1 MAYVELHARSAFS
14 FMRGASTPEQL
25 AQYAAALGLSAM
37 ALCDRDGVYGAP
49 RFFAAAK
56 EHGIRPIVGA
66 ELTMEDETVLP
77 VLVES
82 RTGYQNLCRL
92 ITRAKLRGT
101 KTECAVLWNELPEFA
116 EGLVCLTGDDEGPLF
131 RALLFDDLEGA
142 RAVLRRLKSIFGD
155 RRLYVEVQ
163 RHLWR
168 IEDRIIGASV
178 ALAREFK
185 LPLVATNGVLYA
197 ESEGQQV
204 LDVLTCARFHTHLD
218 VAGQLLSLN
227 GARCLKN
234 ARQMQRL
241 FAQWPDA
248 VTNTVRLAERLN
260 FSLENL
266 GYEFPRYRTPEGES
280 MSECLRRVTL
290 AGARDRYGKLSRK
303 VLLQIR
309 KELDLINKLGFEG
322 YFLIVWDLV
331 NYARESRI
339 MVQGRGSAA
348 NSAVCYSLG
357 ITAVDPVGGNLLFE
371 RFLAEGRKDWPD
383 IDLDLPSGERREQ
396 VIQEVYRRYGRH
408 GAAMT
413 ANVIPY
419 KSKSAMREIGKALN
433 LPGDVMDRFS
443 RLFAGGDFP
452 HTLDL
457 EDQVAQAGLPA
468 DHPRASRLLSLYPRL
483 YGLPRHL
490 GQHSGGMIICEGQLD
505 SVMPLENAS
514 MPGRVVAQWDKEDC
528 ADLGIIKVDL
538 LGLGMMS
545 VLQDTIELCRER
557 GNPVDLATIPKDDP
571 ATFDAMCA
579 ADTIGVF
586 QIESRAQQATLPRM
600 KPRCFYDVAIEV
612 AIIRPGPI
620 QGQLVH
626 PYLARRAGRE
636 KPTYYDERLRPIL
649 ERTLGVPLFQEQVLK
664 IAMVM
669 ADFSGGEA
677 EELRRAMSFHRSPE
691 RMARVEAKLRER
703 MAERGVT
710 YEVVESIIQSTKG
723 FALYGF
729 PESHAISFAILA
741 YGSTWLKVHRSPEF
755 YASLLNNQPM
765 GFYSSSTLEK
775 DARRHGVRTRPVC
788 VMRSEWSC
796 AVEAPDDA
804 VRLGFKVVNG
814 LNARHVES
822 LIAER
827 RRQPF
832 RSRQDLLARV
842 ALDQDELRTL
852 AALGAMNG
860 FGGHRRDALWSVE
873 KPVPVEPDLFE
884 RASNAETSSPLVQMD
899 PMERLQADFDG
910 MNLTT
915 GPHSMALLRPY
926 LRDDVW
932 SATDLTRAKD
942 GEQVCIAG
950 NVICRQRPGTAKG
963 FVFISLE
970 DETGIANAIV
980 APALFEK
987 SRLMISQEAFLLIE
1001 GKVQIAEG
1009 TIHIKAVRIEGLA
1022 RPGMAHAGSH
1032 DFH

>member
-1 MAYVELHARSAFS
+1 MGYVELHARSAFS
-14 FMRGASTPEQL
+14 FLRAASSPGQL
-25 AQYAAALGLSAM
+25 AQQAAALDLPAL

-49 RFFAAAK
+49 RLFAAARD
-56 EHGIRPIVGA
+56 HGIRAIVGA

-82 RTGYQNLCRL
+82 RVGYQNLCRL
-92 ITRAKLRGT
+92 ITQAKLRGT
-101 KTECAVLWNELPEFA
+101 KTACAVRWEELPEFA
-116 EGLVCLTGDDEGPLF
+116 EGLVCLTGDEEGPLF
-131 RALLFDDLEGA
+131 RALLFDELDGGRE
-142 RAVLRRLKSIFGD
+142 VLRRLRGIFGD
-155 RRLYVEVQ
+155 RHLFIEVQ

-168 IEDRIIGASV
+168 IEDRVIAASV

-185 LPLVATNGVLYA
+185 LPLLATNGVLYA
-197 ESEGQQV
+197 KSEGQQV
-204 LDVLTCARFHTHLD
+204 LDVMTCARFHTNLD
-218 VAGQLLSLN
+218 AAGQLLGMN

-234 ARQMQRL
+234 ARQMRRL
-241 FAQWPDA
+241 FADVPDA
-248 VTNTVRLAERLN
+248 VTNTIRLAERLE

-266 GYEFPRYRTPEGES
+266 GYEFPRYRTPDGEN
-280 MSECLRRVTL
+280 MGECLRRVTL
-290 AGARDRYGKLSRK
+290 AGARNRYGKLTRK
-303 VLLQIR
+303 VRCQLVR
-309 KELDLINKLGFEG
+309 ELDLINQLGFDG

-331 NYARESRI
+331 NFARENDV

-371 RFLAEGRKDWPD
+371 RFLSEGRKSWPD
-383 IDLDLPSGERREQ
+383 IDLDLPSGERRERI
-396 VIQEVYRRYGRH
+396 IQEVYRRYGER

-413 ANVIPY
+413 ANVITY
-419 KSKSAMREIGKALN
+419 RGKSAMREIGKALN

-457 EDQVAQAGLPA
+457 EEQVARAGLA
-468 DHPRASRLLSLYPRL
+468 DGHPRAGALLSLYPRL

-490 GQHSGGMIICEGQLD
+490 GQHSGGMIISEGQLD
-505 SVMPLENAS
+505 SIVPLENAS

-545 VLQDTIELCRER
+545 VLQDTVELCRER
-557 GNPVDLATIPKDDP
+557 GNPVDLATIPKDDT

-586 QIESRAQQATLPRM
+586 QIESRAQMATLPRM
-600 KPRCFYDVAIEV
+600 QPRCFYDVAIEV

-620 QGQLVH
+620 QGKLVH
-626 PYLARRAGRE
+626 PYLARRTGKE

-669 ADFSGGEA
+669 ADFSGDEA

-703 MAERGVT
+703 MAERGVKPDVT
-710 YEVVESIIQSTKG
+710 DAIIQSTKG

-741 YGSTWLKVHRSPEF
+741 YGSAWLKVHRAPEF
-755 YASLLNNQPM
+755 FASLLNNQPM
-765 GFYSSSTLEK
+765 GFYSSATLVK
-775 DARRHGVRTRPVC
+775 DARRHGIKTRPVC
-788 VMRSEWSC
+788 VVRSAWAC
-796 AVEAPDDA
+796 TIEAPDDA
-804 VRLGFKVVNG
+804 VRLGFCVVNG
-814 LNARHVES
+814 LNRER
-822 LIAER
+822 AEALLQTR
-827 RRQPF
+827 REQPF
-832 RSRQDLLARV
+832 RSRQDFLTRAR
-842 ALDQDELRTL
+842 LNRDELSTL
-852 AALGAMNG
+852 AALGALNAL
-860 FGGHRRDALWSVE
+860 GGHRRDALWEVE
-873 KPVPVEPDLFE
+873 KPLAVEPDLFDGVI
-884 RASNAETSSPLVQMD
+884 AQAASSPLVQMNAG
-899 PMERLQADFDG
+899 ERLQADYDG

-915 GPHSMALLRPY
+915 GPHAMALLRPH
-926 LRDDVW
+926 LPEGVW
-932 SATDLTRAKD
+932 RAVDLVQAQNGQR
-942 GEQVCIAG
+942 VLIAG

-963 FVFISLE
+963 FVFVSLE

-980 APALFEK
+980 APALFEER
-987 SRLMISQEAFLLIE
+987 RLTLSQEAFLLIE
-1001 GKVQIAEG
+1001 GRVQIAES
-1009 TIHIKAVRIEGLA
+1009 TIHIKATQVEGL
-1022 RPGMAHAGSH
+1022 RHDGTGYSQSH